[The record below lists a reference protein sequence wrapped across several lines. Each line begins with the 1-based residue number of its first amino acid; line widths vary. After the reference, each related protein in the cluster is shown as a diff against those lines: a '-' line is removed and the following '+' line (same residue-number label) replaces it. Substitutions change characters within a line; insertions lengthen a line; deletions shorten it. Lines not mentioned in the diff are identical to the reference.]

1 MKQGNQKKPPF
12 WVRSK
17 SGTQNAWIAFVILG
31 AIGVFFFIISMASR
45 LSRSASYDDLPIW
58 IPILICIMPGILIGC
73 IIFISTG
80 LSKAQQIRENT
91 NL

>member
-31 AIGVFFFIISMASR
+31 AIGVFFSSSAWLVGSLEAQAMTTC
-45 LSRSASYDDLPIW
+45 RSGYPS
-58 IPILICIMPGILIGC
+58 
-73 IIFISTG
+73 
-80 LSKAQQIRENT
+80 
-91 NL
+91 